1 VTIESGEASERAIA
15 LVADLNRFVTAHT
28 DSLPSEDARDIRL
41 VAALVLLSRL
51 VVTEVICPAPG
62 ASLPS
67 MAHIATVIRRSPL
80 ESAAELAIKMLE
92 DERGP
97 ATAAQAP

>member
-1 VTIESGEASERAIA
+1 MTIESGEASVRAIA
-15 LVADLNRFVTAHT
+15 LVADLDRFVTAHT

-51 VVTEVICPAPG
+51 VVTEVICPAAG

-80 ESAAELAIKMLE
+80 ESAAALAIKMLE
-92 DERGP
+92 DERGA